1 MIQFGLP
8 QRLIAAGAVCI
19 AALIGLVLMEGA
31 ARAAGTEVI
40 VAMRPVDPRALLTGH
55 YVQLSFDDAI
65 PLGGA
70 CPPTDIESGADG
82 WIALR
87 KAGDRHVVAA
97 VMGAR
102 AAAAPL
108 GDVVVRGA
116 ATCNPPSPPSTEV
129 KTGQP
134 GNVTMRLAVERFHAD
149 QDEAV
154 ALETAMRDVPDGE
167 TRLFAILSIGKDGAP
182 RTKGLIVDGKRVDL
196 TWF

>member
-1 MIQFGLP
+1 MILFGLP
-8 QRLIAAGAVCI
+8 QRLIAAGAVCV
-19 AALIGLVLMEGA
+19 AALIGLVIAEGA
-31 ARAAGTEVI
+31 ARDAGTEVI

-65 PLGGA
+65 PAGGA
-70 CPPTDIESGADG
+70 CPPSDIESGAEG

-108 GDVVVRGA
+108 GDVIVRGA
-116 ATCNPPSPPSTEV
+116 AICNPPLPPSAED
-129 KTGQP
+129 KSGQP
-134 GNVTMRLAVERFHAD
+134 GNITMRLAVERFHAD

-154 ALETAMRDVPDGE
+154 ALETAMRDAPDGE
-167 TRLFAILSIGKDGAP
+167 TRVFAILSIGQDGAP
-182 RTKGLIVDGKRVDL
+182 RTKGLIVDGERIEL